1 MVRTNDSPAVAGTD
15 EQRVRSMAAYIIE
28 GAQCPALI
36 ANDQNALVKDL
47 AHVVIAGVGEVR
59 CVALIRPRSEENGL
73 LLPVEH
79 FRFVVPPG
87 GERGERV
94 ASSLKPPTSK
104 AVGGALSIELMA
116 MVCPACVSVELR
128 SEYRLLKTLP
138 TRKI

>member
-87 GERGERV
+87 GERGGAGRIFFEAANFESCRRGIIDRIDGHGLSRV
-94 ASSLKPPTSK
+94 CFS
-104 AVGGALSIELMA
+104 GAAKRI
-116 MVCPACVSVELR
+116 
-128 SEYRLLKTLP
+128 
-138 TRKI
+138 